1 MVPAPARGSV
11 INTLFAVH
19 VGVARMCHLRAF
31 PQSRVC
37 PGLALCGLR
46 RCTRSIMRGSWLCCH
61 PCRPAWRPE
70 LCASAQIGLGF
81 KTPQEAVT
89 GTYIDKKCP
98 FTGIASRSPAYMI
111 TRLHV
116 AASSASLGSAR
127 NAPRPRYVTR
137 VPATLFGFWLVC
149 ID

>member
-19 VGVARMCHLRAF
+19 VGVARMCRLRAF

-89 GTYIDKKCP
+89 GTDIDKKCP
-98 FTGIASRSPAYMI
+98 FTGIASSPAYMI
-111 TRLHV
+111 MRLHV
-116 AASSASLGSAR
+116 AASSASLGSAL

-137 VPATLFGFWLVC
+137 VPATLFVFWLVC